1 MRPLSASLRAGLESA
16 ATSYSQTYP
25 NSPAEAYL
33 ADRWGSARASAA
45 VKRFGLGFV
54 QDPIPGH
61 ERFTGRLS
69 IPNRCATGHV
79 VGIKFRAVDDSEPKY
94 DAISG
99 LPGRLFNL
107 QALTTAGPFI
117 VLTEGELDAIVVN
130 MLGFPAVGV
139 PGANAW
145 KQHHSRIFDGFER
158 VVLVRDN
165 DKAGGDLA
173 KRLTETD
180 LPVDVVYPPGG
191 VKDAD
196 EAVRAGFGPELAA
209 AIRGDKP

>member
-1 MRPLSASLRAGLESA
+1 MRPLSDSLRTGLASA
-16 ATSYSQTYP
+16 ATRYSLTLT

-45 VKRFGLGFV
+45 AKRFGLGFV

-61 ERFTGRLS
+61 ERFAGRLS

-79 VGIKFRAVDDSEPKY
+79 VGMKFRAVDDTEPKY

-107 QALTTAGPFI
+107 AVLPSAGPFV
-117 VLTEGELDAIVVN
+117 VLTEGEMDAIVLS
-130 MLGFPAVGV
+130 MMGFPAIGI
-139 PGANAW
+139 PGASAW
-145 KQHHSRIFDGFER
+145 KSHHSRIFDGFER